1 MTSWKLPAKSAAD
14 RLTMSRRGAQTMQL
28 TIRITCD
35 NAAFEDDPIGEIE
48 RVLKQLVFRLG
59 EDRYASQRGTSGKL
73 LDSNGYTVGDFV
85 LNVPRENWPNLTT
98 EETSGDS

>member
-1 MTSWKLPAKSAAD
+1 ME
-14 RLTMSRRGAQTMQL
+14 L

-59 EDRYASQRGTSGKL
+59 EDRHATQRGTKGKL
-73 LDSNGYTVGDFV
+73 IDSNGYTVGDYV
-85 LNVPRENWPNLTT
+85 LNVPRDDRPNLAT
-98 EETSGDS
+98 EEAAGDS

>member
-1 MTSWKLPAKSAAD
+1 MN
-14 RLTMSRRGAQTMQL
+14 RRGAQTMEL
-28 TIRITCD
+28 TIRINCD

-59 EDRYASQRGTSGKL
+59 EDRYASERGTSGKL
-73 LDSNGYTVGDFV
+73 LDSDGYIIGNFV
-85 LNVPRENWPNLTT
+85 LNVPRENRPNLTK